1 MAVPTIAD
9 LNRTAA
15 PGSSSLYL
23 VILGPEGAATHQLP
37 THGSV
42 LLGRAEDA
50 VVRLL
55 DPLASRNHAR
65 LHLQGGGM
73 EIEDLGS
80 ANGTRVREQEVP
92 RGTRVRVNLG
102 EAITIGSTILLVQS
116 RAPTIKPRQV
126 WPHVYFETRLIEE
139 CARAQSLRSTFA
151 LARLRLG
158 DQSSVEQAR
167 EAIAAELRPGD
178 VLATYGPREFE
189 LLLVDSQRSQSEA
202 MVGRIVAG
210 LRAMGMSAR
219 SSLVFY
225 PTDGAAPQAL
235 VSRASALLLASDER
249 RPVPEGFVVENP
261 RMRQLYA
268 LAERVAAATI
278 NVLITGETGVGK
290 EVLAATVHARS
301 PRAGRPFLC
310 INCAALSESILES
323 ELFGHEKG
331 AFTGAVQ
338 TKPGLL
344 EAASGG
350 TLLLDEVGEMS
361 LVMQAKLLRVLETR
375 EVMRVGATRPLSIDV
390 RFIGATNRD
399 LEEEVANKA
408 FREDLFFRLNG
419 ICLEIPPLRERPE
432 EIEPLARRCMEN
444 VARQLG
450 RAAPA
455 LSTDALDLMRG
466 YGWPGNI
473 RELRN
478 VMERAVILC
487 SGDEITA
494 EQLPAQKMRR
504 PVEQE
509 ALPPTPAPPAMLA
522 MPASAPRYAG
532 PPGREGR
539 AAAARQAITDALER
553 CAGNQTR
560 AAELLGISRRTLCS
574 RLKEYNIPRPRV

>member
-1 MAVPTIAD
+1 MAAPTIAD
-9 LNRTAA
+9 LNRAAA
-15 PGSSSLYL
+15 PASSSLYL
-23 VILGPEGAATHQLP
+23 VVLGPDGGVTHQLP
-37 THGSV
+37 PQGAV
-42 LLGRAEDA
+42 LIGRAEEA
-50 VVRLL
+50 PVRLI

-65 LHLQGGGM
+65 LHVLDDGI

-80 ANGTRVREQEVP
+80 ANGTRVREAEVA

-116 RAPTIKPRQV
+116 RAPSIKPRQV

-151 LARLRLG
+151 LARIRLEA
-158 DQSSVEQAR
+158 DEAAERAR
-167 EAIAAELRPGD
+167 EVIAGELRPGD
-178 VLATYGPREFE
+178 VLATYGPREYE
-189 LLLVDSQRSQSEA
+189 LLLVDSERPQSQA
-202 MVGRIVAG
+202 IVAQIVAALQG
-210 LRAMGMSAR
+210 LGMPAR
-219 SSLVFY
+219 SSLVSY
-225 PTDGAAPQAL
+225 PTDGAAPQTL
-235 VSRASALLLASDER
+235 VSRASALLLAGDER

-310 INCAALSESILES
+310 INCAALAESILES
-323 ELFGHEKG
+323 ELFGHERG

-350 TLLLDEVGEMS
+350 TLFLDEVGEMS
-361 LVMQAKLLRVLETR
+361 LGMQAKLLRVLETR
-375 EVMRVGATRPLSIDV
+375 QVMRVGATKPLSVDV
-390 RFIGATNRD
+390 RFIAATNRD
-399 LEEEVANKA
+399 LEEEIANKT

-419 ICLEIPPLRERPE
+419 ICLEIPPLRERPD

-450 RAAPA
+450 REVPVLASEA
-455 LSTDALDLMRG
+455 LELMRS

-487 SGDEITA
+487 GSDGITP
-494 EQLPAQKMRR
+494 EHLPAQKMRR
-504 PVEQE
+504 PVEQG
-509 ALPPTPAPPAMLA
+509 ALPASP
-522 MPASAPRYAG
+522 SAPAAPSAG
-532 PPGREGR
+532 VRDGGSAGREEKI
-539 AAAARQAITDALER
+539 AAARRAITDALER

>member
-1 MAVPTIAD
+1 MAAPTIAD
-9 LNRTAA
+9 LNRAA
-15 PGSSSLYL
+15 PPPLSLYL
-23 VILGPEGAATHQLP
+23 VVMGPDGPITHQLP
-37 THGSV
+37 PSGSV
-42 LLGRAEDA
+42 LIGRADDA
-50 VVRLL
+50 PVRLL

-65 LHLQGGGM
+65 LHVLGDGL

-80 ANGTRVREQEVP
+80 ANGTRVREQEIN
-92 RGTRVRVNLG
+92 RGVRVRVNLG
-102 EAITIGSTILLVQS
+102 EAITIGSTILLAQN
-116 RAPTIKPRQV
+116 RAPSLKPRQI
-126 WPHVYFETRLIEE
+126 WPHVYFEARLIEE
-139 CARAQSLRSTFA
+139 CARAQSTRSIFA
-151 LARLRLG
+151 LARIRLEG
-158 DQSSVEQAR
+158 HTPSEKAR
-167 EAIAAELRPGD
+167 EAIAASLRPGD
-178 VLATYGPREFE
+178 VLATYGPREWE
-189 LLLVDSQRSQSEA
+189 LLLIDTDRPQAEAVLSQTVAAVRE
-202 MVGRIVAG
+202 VGGTV
-210 LRAMGMSAR
+210 R

-225 PTDGAAPQAL
+225 PADGASPQTL
-235 VSRASALLLASDER
+235 VSRASALLLAGDER
-249 RPVPEGFVVENP
+249 RPTPEGFVVENP
-261 RMRQLYA
+261 RMRELYTMV
-268 LAERVAAATI
+268 ERVAAATI

-338 TKPGLL
+338 TKPGLM

-361 LVMQAKLLRVLETR
+361 LGMQAKLLRVLETR
-375 EVMRVGATRPLSIDV
+375 QVMRVGATKPLAIDV
-390 RFIGATNRD
+390 RFIAATNRD

-408 FREDLFFRLNG
+408 FREDLYFRLNG

-450 RAAPA
+450 RGVPA
-455 LSTDALDLMRG
+455 LSSEAMDLLRG

-478 VMERAVILC
+478 IMERAVILC
-487 SGDEITA
+487 SGDEITH
-494 EQLPAQKMRR
+494 EYLPSQKMRR
-504 PVEQE
+504 PPEQG
-509 ALPPTPAPPAMLA
+509 ALPAPAPP
-522 MPASAPRYAG
+522 PARDVAVPLRDEKIAAE
-532 PPGREGR
+532 RR
-539 AAAARQAITDALER
+539 AIIDALDR